1 MLGSTERVSAIQF
14 SYPYTVTVFLRSSGL
29 VISEPMSASEFA
41 SSHHIFEN
49 LILSDKPACDH
60 ISGRIWLQEAKAT
73 SSARPYSAASN
84 YLCLNLFLGAG
95 KDLQSLNFRAKFS
108 RFLDYELIKDTDG
121 SKIKIKMKTLKMS
134 SQMPVTSG
142 MIIILLYFSLSEHL
156 EGWQLLLAGNNLLK
170 SGCSVALE
178 LCCSSKLNF
187 YSCGTGRSRGRGGDT
202 CANC

>member
-1 MLGSTERVSAIQF
+1 
-14 SYPYTVTVFLRSSGL
+14 
-29 VISEPMSASEFA
+29 MSASEFA

-156 EGWQLLLAGNNLLK
+156 EG
-170 SGCSVALE
+170 
-178 LCCSSKLNF
+178 
-187 YSCGTGRSRGRGGDT
+187 
-202 CANC
+202 

>member
-1 MLGSTERVSAIQF
+1 MHKEKKISTVLMLGSTERVSAIQF
-14 SYPYTVTVFLRSSGL
+14 SYPCTVTVFLRSSGL

-108 RFLDYELIKDTDG
+108 RFLDYELIQNKNKNED
-121 SKIKIKMKTLKMS
+121 
-134 SQMPVTSG
+134 P
-142 MIIILLYFSLSEHL
+142 EN
-156 EGWQLLLAGNNLLK
+156 E
-170 SGCSVALE
+170 
-178 LCCSSKLNF
+178 
-187 YSCGTGRSRGRGGDT
+187 
-202 CANC
+202 